1 MKKALSL
8 GSVLLIASIL
18 FIGCQKDLPP
28 PNFRFTSKPDQIA
41 QLNPLQKETV
51 RKFQHA
57 SYVLQKLFAE
67 KELREEFNSF
77 ISAKLKKTLTDEE
90 LQFKEIFNARTLNLE
105 GVKPDFL
112 KRFKGVFLKTIISN
126 DFPNGDQFLDLSLN
140 TEAEVASYFG
150 LKKVVKNRDL
160 NNTRPGDFIEMYEYD
175 ENEIPYEIYYP
186 YSENFPE
193 NGDQDYTIT
202 YNPLYTDES
211 NMGFLLSSI
220 EGNPLYEVT
229 VNDDYA
235 YGAPTYIITYDDGL
249 QLSDFENG
257 KMPVEALTYNIGV
270 SDDYY
275 NPIRITGGP
284 IMGGVPNPSPCT
296 RELRVKDGRWTLLN
310 NGYGIFE
317 GKIEYAVAVSNDVT
331 EVIIPN
337 QYPAT
342 NPIISLEKKVHAWGY
357 EKIKRK
363 KVKDMG
369 KDKYKYISFNLNVSP
384 WCPEQPDKMIFLY
397 EYDKPNWF
405 SSNAKELSEVISS
418 AVSLIGDAALRG
430 QVSTFASEGLAPLV
444 KVLLEG
450 TAKSN
455 IEHFSIIGS
464 NAVWTNQKNPSA
476 GTDPSL
482 LNGFRLYGK
491 NSVNATLVVD

>member
-1 MKKALSL
+1 MKKALNL
-8 GSVLLIASIL
+8 GSVLLIVSIL
-18 FIGCQKDLPP
+18 FIGCHKDLPP
-28 PNFRFTSKPDQIA
+28 PTFQFNNHPDQMA
-41 QLNPLQKETV
+41 QLNSRQKETV

-57 SYVLQKLFAE
+57 SYVLQKLFSD
-67 KELREEFNSF
+67 KNLREEFNSF
-77 ISAKLKKTLTDEE
+77 IGAKLKRSLTDEE
-90 LQFKEIFNARTLNLE
+90 LQFKEIFNARNVNLE

-126 DFPNGDQFLDLSLN
+126 DFPNGDQYSGLSLN
-140 TEAEVASYFG
+140 SETEVAKYFG
-150 LKKVVKNRDL
+150 LKKVVRHRNL
-160 NNTRPGDFIEMYEYD
+160 TNTRPGDFLELYEYD

-193 NGDQDYTIT
+193 SGDLDYTIT
-202 YNPLYTDES
+202 YNPLYTDEM
-211 NMGFLLSSI
+211 NMGILLSSI

-257 KMPVEALTYNIGV
+257 QMPIEALTYNIGV
-270 SDDYY
+270 TDDDYL
-275 NPIRITGGP
+275 PIRITGGP

-317 GKIEYAVAVSNDVT
+317 GKIEYAVAVSNDVS
-331 EVIIPN
+331 EVTIPN
-337 QYPAT
+337 QNT
-342 NPIISLEKKVHAWGY
+342 SSNPIISIDKKAHAWGY

-363 KVKDMG
+363 KVKKMQ
-369 KDKYKYISFNLNVSP
+369 DKKTEYISFGLNVSP
-384 WCPEQPDKMIFLY
+384 WCQEQPDKMIFLY

-405 SSNAKELSEVISS
+405 SSNAKELSEVIGS
-418 AVSLIGDAALRG
+418 AASLIGDSTLRDR
-430 QVSTFASEGLAPLV
+430 VSTFASAGLAPLV

-450 TAKSN
+450 TAKSK

-464 NAVWTNQKNPSA
+464 NAVWLNQKIPSSA
-476 GTDPSL
+476 TDPTL

-491 NSVNATLVVD
+491 NSVNTTLVID